1 MDANSPDPMEVDADT
16 AEPQQADQAPIAL
29 QQPEASA
36 AQEQEG
42 VMAAGAGTAT
52 APAEKEES
60 VAAMVADEDAAP
72 PPPPPRADAD
82 NQPAAEGVDGG
93 DNGGSGDEEEED
105 DAEDSDA
112 ESEVYEVSHIVDA
125 RTAADG
131 TTEYL
136 IKWRGWGAQHNTWEP
151 REHIMDDELVANFEE
166 KRAAKAAKEV
176 RAGRR
181 QRAEAGWRASDR

>member
-42 VMAAGAGTAT
+42 VMAAGAGKAT
-52 APAEKEES
+52 APAEKEE
-60 VAAMVADEDAAP
+60 AAMVADEDAAP

-82 NQPAAEGVDGG
+82 HQPAAEGVDGG